1 MDMGGNMFGDQFDGA
16 QRVSMSGLDRMD
28 LE

>member
-1 MDMGGNMFGDQFDGA
+1 MDMGGNMFGDQFDGP
-16 QRVSMSGLDRMD
+16 QRVPMRGFDRMD